1 VTGAQTDNRRV
12 LVVED
17 DGMVRRLLAAVLE
30 KGGYTV
36 AQAGNGIEAL
46 VCIDSDPIDIIVL
59 DLLMPVMDGLKFL
72 HQLRQVRKLDIPVL
86 VLTASLN
93 HAGGDEQRILDAGAD
108 RVSRKPVKA
117 PELLELLQQLQQLPG
132 T

>member
-1 VTGAQTDNRRV
+1 MTAATTDRKRV

-17 DGMVRRLLAAVLE
+17 DAMVRRLLAAILE
-30 KGGYTV
+30 KGGYVV

-46 VCIDSDPIDIIVL
+46 GCLGSEAAVDVIVL

-72 HQLRQVRKLDIPVL
+72 HELRQVRKLDIPVL

-93 HAGGDEQRILDAGAD
+93 PANGDEQRVLDAGAN
-108 RVSRKPVKA
+108 RVARKPVKA
-117 PELLELLQQLQQLPG
+117 
-132 T
+132 

>member
-1 VTGAQTDNRRV
+1 MTNGTRV

-17 DGMVRRLLAAVLE
+17 DGMVRRLLAAILE

-36 AQAGNGIEAL
+36 FQAGNGIEAL
-46 VCIDSDPIDIIVL
+46 GCLDSNPPDAIIL

-72 HQLRQVRKLDIPVL
+72 HELRQVRNQEVPVL

-93 HAGGDEQRILDAGAD
+93 PANGDKQRVLDAGANS
-108 RVSRKPVKA
+108 VARKPLKG
-117 PELLELLQQLQQLPG
+117 PELLQQLQQMLDS
-132 T
+132 

>member
-1 VTGAQTDNRRV
+1 VTRADAKKTRV

-17 DGMVRRLLAAVLE
+17 DGMVRRLLAAILE
-30 KGGYTV
+30 KDGYAV

-46 VCIDSDPIDIIVL
+46 ECLGSETADVIVL

-72 HQLRQVRKLDIPVL
+72 HELRQVQKLDIPVL

-93 HAGGDEQRILDAGAD
+93 PANGDEQRVLDAGAN
-108 RVSRKPVKA
+108 RVARKPVKA
-117 PELLELLQQLQQLPG
+117 PELLKLLQQLLES
-132 T
+132 